1 MTLVILAAGLGSRF
15 GGSKQLEPVGS
26 NGEIILDFS
35 VYDAIYSGFDRV
47 LLLIRPEHY
56 ELFKENIG
64 SRFEGKIKVEYAFQ
78 SLEKFASHVP
88 EGRTK
93 PWGTGHA
100 LLCCKEQLLHDNFAV
115 INADDFYGRS
125 AYTSLAGHFAS
136 GSSELCMVGYQM
148 ANTVTEN
155 GTVSRGVCVTDADG
169 YLVSISEHKN
179 IELTRGGDIVSHTA
193 EGDVALSPSTVTSM
207 NFFGFTPE
215 FLPIL
220 EQGFYDFLET
230 PHDELKG
237 EYYLPSA
244 VKLAMDAGHKVKVLQ
259 SDSKWY
265 GVTYRE
271 DKPAV
276 CAGIASLCEKGLY
289 NQAADVPRL

>member
-15 GGSKQLEPVGS
+15 GGSKQLEPVGP

-35 VYDAIYSGFDRV
+35 VYDALCAGFDRV

-56 ELFKENIG
+56 EIFKENIG

-78 SLEKFASHVP
+78 SPEKFVDHIP
-88 EGRTK
+88 EGREK

-100 LLCCKEQLLHDNFAV
+100 LLCCKDQLANDNFAV

-125 AYTSLAGHFAS
+125 AYMSLAKHFAG
-136 GSSELCMVGYQM
+136 GSRELCMVGYPM
-148 ANTVTEN
+148 VNTVTEN
-155 GTVSRGVCVTDADG
+155 GTVSRGVCFTNDDG
-169 YLVSISEHKN
+169 YLVSITEHKN
-179 IELTRGGDIVSHTA
+179 IELTDNGDIISHTEGGDVT
-193 EGDVALSPSTVTSM
+193 LSPFTVTSM
-207 NFFGFTPE
+207 NFFGFTPD

-220 EQGFYDFLET
+220 EEGFYEFLKT

-237 EYYLPSA
+237 EYYLPTA
-244 VKLAMDAGHKVKVLQ
+244 VKRAMDAGYKVKVLQ
-259 SDSKWY
+259 SESKWY

-276 CAGIASLCEKGLY
+276 CAGIAALCKQGLY
-289 NQAADVPRL
+289 K